1 MGDRSLRDT
10 IGVAVATVTVGVGL
24 IITLA
29 VFGVDSGHEAL
40 PPTTRPRKTST

>member
-10 IGVAVATVTVGVGL
+10 IGVAVVTVGVGL

-29 VFGVDSGHEAL
+29 AFGVDSGHEAL
-40 PPTTRPRKTST
+40 HRTTRPRKTST